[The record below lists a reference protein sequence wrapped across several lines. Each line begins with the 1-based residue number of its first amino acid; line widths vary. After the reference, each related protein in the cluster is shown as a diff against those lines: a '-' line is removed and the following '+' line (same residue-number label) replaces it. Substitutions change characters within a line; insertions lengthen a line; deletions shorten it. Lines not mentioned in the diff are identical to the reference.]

1 MLGIA
6 CNPESVDDVPDP
18 FSYTTMAT
26 GYQFDLP
33 YMVEQWDDT
42 DNHVEELIALTGDY
56 RRLDDGPRRQERNSP
71 ASLTPAKTSG

>member
-42 DNHVEELIALTGDY
+42 DSHVEELIALTGITEL
-56 RRLDDGPRRQERNSP
+56 RGRPTRKRSNDDPDG
-71 ASLTPAKTSG
+71 L